1 MKRAAISCLL
11 IIMCAVKQSSGKP
24 IEYSAWKKCK
34 SVYMTIDLNFVRILL
49 ASVRG
54 GHR

>member
-34 SVYMTIDLNFVRILL
+34 SVYTTIDLYMTIEVMCANLY
-49 ASVRG
+49 
-54 GHR
+54 